1 MTGLKFIDKLEE
13 YLVAFFLAIMA
24 IINFGNVIS
33 RYFLKASWSF
43 TGEILIIL
51 FVWVVMLAAAIGYK
65 RSEHLGLPL
74 ILDLVPAVLKKSL
87 IVFSGLMSI
96 ILMVALGISG
106 YNMVSQQI
114 EFNQTTSVLLLPEW
128 FAGISVPIGSL
139 LVIIRVIQ
147 STLNQLASLRE
158 GEEE

>member
-1 MTGLKFIDKLEE
+1 MTRFKVIDKLEE
-13 YLVAFFLAIMA
+13 YLVAFFLAMMA

-33 RYFLKASWSF
+33 RYLLKASWSF

-74 ILDLVPAVLKKSL
+74 ILDLVPFTLKKL
-87 IVFSGLMSI
+87 FIIFSGLMTI
-96 ILMVALGISG
+96 TLMVALAISG
-106 YNMVSQQI
+106 YSMVSQQI

-128 FAGISVPIGSL
+128 IAGISVPVGSL

-147 STLNQLASLRE
+147 STLHQLATLRE